1 MGSRSNRPEYPRRV
15 RAGVDIGGTFTDF
28 VVFDEATGKL
38 ETFKRLSTPDDPSRA
53 VIGFFEEPEHGTSR
67 KSRGTTTVV
76 HGSTVATNAVLERK
90 GARTALLT
98 SRGFKDLLAIGRQ
111 NRSHLY
117 DLTAAR
123 PRPLV
128 PRDLCY
134 EVTERVACDGK
145 VLVSLNEAE
154 LHDLVREL
162 KTQDVESVAVSLLF
176 SFLHPEHERTATRAL
191 RSAGLSVST
200 SSEILPEFRE
210 YERAST
216 VTVNAYVSPVVER
229 YLDRLGSELAVDDL
243 RIMQSNGGH
252 TRAVM
257 ASFDPV
263 RSILSGPAAGV
274 VAAVHVARAAGFEQ
288 CICFDMGG
296 TSTDVSLADGKI
308 RITSETEIGD
318 LPIRIP
324 AVEIHTVGAGGGSI
338 ASVDAGG
345 ALRVGPQSAGAEP
358 GPVCYGRGGDR
369 PTVTDAHVVLGR
381 LAADRFL
388 GGELP
393 LDVPAAA
400 AALERLGEEAGL
412 AARTGLDLARTAA
425 LGVVGVS
432 TARMERA
439 LRRISLERGHDPR
452 DFVLVSFGGAGG
464 LHACD
469 LARGLGI
476 RTVLVPP
483 GASTLSA
490 YGMLA
495 ADVVRDQVQT
505 VMLPGETP
513 VPRLE
518 RLLEPLVE
526 RGEREIA
533 KEGVPPGSISVHR
546 LLDMR
551 YVGQGYEV
559 TIPFGGDFVGRF
571 HRTHEKVY
579 GHAEPS
585 APVEVVNLRV
595 RVVGEV
601 AAPPLPEE
609 ETGPTDPSPA
619 VESRREVVVT
629 TIDHERAEPVQVPFY
644 DGAKLHSGHAVSGPA
659 VIVHKDTTV
668 YLSRADHATV
678 DRHLNLVIEVHG

>member
-1 MGSRSNRPEYPRRV
+1 MRV
-15 RAGVDIGGTFTDF
+15 GVDIGGTFTDF

-38 ETFKRLSTPDDPSRA
+38 ETFKRLSTPADPSKA
-53 VIGFFEEPEHGTSR
+53 VIGFFRDRESGRNPTAG
-67 KSRGTTTVV
+67 GTTTVV

-90 GARTALLT
+90 GARTALVT
-98 SRGFKDLLAIGRQ
+98 TRGFKDLLAIGRQ
-111 NRSHLY
+111 NRSDLY
-117 DLTAAR
+117 DLAAAK

-128 PRDLCY
+128 PRQLCY
-134 EVTERVACDGK
+134 EVAERVTHDGT
-145 VLVSLNEAE
+145 VLEPLREAE
-154 LHDLVREL
+154 LPELVREL
-162 KTQDVESVAVSLLF
+162 KTRDVESVAVSLLF
-176 SFLHPEHERTATRAL
+176 SFLHPEHERAATRAL
-191 RSAGLSVST
+191 RSAGFSVSV

-216 VTVNAYVSPVVER
+216 VTVNAYVSPIVER
-229 YLDRLGSELAVDDL
+229 YLRRLESEIAADDL

-257 ASFDPV
+257 TSFDPV
-263 RSILSGPAAGV
+263 RSIVSGPAAGV
-274 VAAVHVARAAGFEQ
+274 VGAVHAARAAGFER

-296 TSTDVSLADGKI
+296 TSTDVSLADGEI
-308 RITSETEIGD
+308 RITSETEIDD

-338 ASVDAGG
+338 ADVDAGG

-358 GPVCYGRGGDR
+358 GPACYGRGGDR
-369 PTVTDAHVVLGR
+369 PTVTDANLVLGR
-381 LAADRFL
+381 LPADRFL

-393 LDVPAAA
+393 LDAPAAV
-400 AALERLGEEAGL
+400 AALERLGMEAGL
-412 AARTGLDLARTAA
+412 ATRPGLDLARTAA

-439 LRRISLERGHDPR
+439 LRRVSLERGHDPR

-469 LARGLGI
+469 LARSLGI

-495 ADVVRDQVQT
+495 AGVVRDHVQT

-513 VPRLE
+513 AAELE
-518 RLLEPLVE
+518 RLLEPLVQ

-533 KEGVPPGSISVHR
+533 EEGVPAGSVSVHR
-546 LLDMR
+546 FLDTR
-551 YVGQGYEV
+551 YVGQGYEI

-571 HRTHEKVY
+571 HQTHEKVY

-585 APVEVVNLRV
+585 APVEVVSLRV
-595 RVVGEV
+595 RAVGEV
-601 AAPPLPEE
+601 SAPPLPKEE
-609 ETGPTDPSPA
+609 AGPADPSPA
-619 VESRREVVVT
+619 FEGRREVVVT
-629 TIDHERAEPVQVPFY
+629 RPDNEGAEMVQVPFY
-644 DGAKLHSGHAVSGPA
+644 DGARLRCGVAVIGPA
-659 VIVHKDTTV
+659 VIVHEDTTV
-668 YLSRADHATV
+668 YLSPADRATV
-678 DRHLNLVIEVHG
+678 DHHLNLVIEIHA

>member
-1 MGSRSNRPEYPRRV
+1 MRI
-15 RAGVDIGGTFTDF
+15 GVDIGGTFTDF
-28 VVFDEATGKL
+28 VVFDEATEKL
-38 ETFKRLSTPDDPSRA
+38 ETFKRLSTPEDPSRA
-53 VIGFFEEPEHGTSR
+53 VIEFFEKPESGLSR
-67 KSRGTTTVV
+67 EASGTTTVV

-117 DLTAAR
+117 DLTAAK
-123 PRPLV
+123 PQPLV
-128 PRDLCY
+128 PSELCY
-134 EVTERVACDGK
+134 EVTERVACDGT

-154 LHDLVREL
+154 LPALVREL
-162 KTQDVESVAVSLLF
+162 KARDVESVAVCFLF
-176 SFLHPEHERTATRAL
+176 SFLHPEHERTVSRAL
-191 RSAGLSVST
+191 RSAGFAVSA

-229 YLDRLGSELAVDDL
+229 YLERLEREIAVDDF
-243 RIMQSNGGH
+243 RIMQSNGGQ

-274 VAAVHVARAAGFEQ
+274 VGAVHVALAAGFKR

-296 TSTDVSLADGKI
+296 TSTDVSLADGEI
-308 RITSETEIGD
+308 RITSETEIDD

-324 AVEIHTVGAGGGSI
+324 AVQIHTVGAGGGSI
-338 ASVDAGG
+338 ATVDTGG

-369 PTVTDAHVVLGR
+369 PTVTDANVVLGR

-388 GGELP
+388 GGELG
-393 LDVPAAA
+393 LDEPAAV
-400 AALERLGEEAGL
+400 AALERLGTEAGL
-412 AARTGLDLARTAA
+412 AARPGLDLARTTA
-425 LGVVGVS
+425 LGVVEVS

-469 LARGLGI
+469 LARSLGI
-476 RTVLVPP
+476 RTILVPP

-490 YGMLA
+490 YGMLV
-495 ADVVRDQVQT
+495 ADVVRDHVQT
-505 VMLPGETP
+505 VMLPGGTP
-513 VPRLE
+513 VAELE
-518 RLLEPLVE
+518 RLLRPLVE

-533 KEGVPPGSISVHR
+533 EEGVSPGNVSVHR
-546 LLDMR
+546 LLDTR

-559 TIPFGGDFVGRF
+559 TIPFGGDFVDRF
-571 HRTHEKVY
+571 HSTHEKVY

-601 AAPPLPEE
+601 AAPPLPAEE
-609 ETGPTDPSPA
+609 AGPADPLPA
-619 VESRREVVVT
+619 LESRREVVVT
-629 TIDHERAEPVQVPFY
+629 TPDYEGAELLQVPFY
-644 DGAKLHSGHAVSGPA
+644 NGARLRCGAFVNGPA
-659 VIVHKDTTV
+659 VIVRRDTTV
-668 YLSRADHATV
+668 YLSPADHATV
-678 DRHLNLVIEVHG
+678 DRQLNLVIEVHG